1 VIVAGIIAAVAVIG
15 AAGGAVL
22 VRSRRSSR
30 QTPAAPAAP
39 DLGGDLFQL
48 AERVR
53 PSVPPAVVTRITR
66 IAATVDE
73 IEPRLD
79 DMGFA
84 NAAAHG
90 VVRTAT
96 SYVPEALDAYMR
108 LPRSFADTRKIQ
120 GSKTALA
127 ILCDQLDLLGAKM
140 DDVRD
145 AVYRRD
151 AQALI
156 QHGQFLEA
164 RFATGTDLLGP
175 GAPGGPEG
183 PSAPAAG
190 GPTP

>member
-1 VIVAGIIAAVAVIG
+1 MP
-15 AAGGAVL
+15 
-22 VRSRRSSR
+22 
-30 QTPAAPAAP
+30 T
-39 DLGGDLFQL
+39 
-48 AERVR
+48 
-53 PSVPPAVVTRITR
+53 AVVARVER

-79 DMGFA
+79 SMGFA
-84 NAAAHG
+84 NVDAHG

-96 SYVPEALDAYMR
+96 SYVPEALEAYMR

-127 ILCDQLDLLGAKM
+127 ILCDQLDLLAAKM

-156 QHGQFLEA
+156 EHGQFLQA
-164 RFATGTDLLGP
+164 RFGSGADLLGP
-175 GAPGGPEG
+175 GAGSPGSPG
-183 PSAPAAG
+183 
-190 GPTP
+190 

>member
-1 VIVAGIIAAVAVIG
+1 VIVAGILAAVAAIG
-15 AAGGAVL
+15 AAGGVAVL
-22 VRSRRSSR
+22 RTRRR
-30 QTPAAPAAP
+30 DRTAPPPPAP
-39 DLGGDLFQL
+39 DLGGALHEL
-48 AERVR
+48 ADRVR
-53 PSVPPAVVTRITR
+53 PSVPPAVVARVSR
-66 IAATVDE
+66 IATTVDE

-84 NAAAHG
+84 NVDAHG

-127 ILCDQLDLLGAKM
+127 ILCDQLDLLAAKM
-140 DDVRD
+140 DEVRD

-156 QHGQFLEA
+156 QHGQFLQA
-164 RFATGTDLLGP
+164 RFSTGADLLGP
-175 GAPGGPEG
+175 GE
-183 PSAPAAG
+183 
-190 GPTP
+190 PTP

>member
-1 VIVAGIIAAVAVIG
+1 VIIAGIVAAVAALG
-15 AAGGAVL
+15 AAGGAAL
-22 VRSRRSSR
+22 ARSRRSSR
-30 QTPAAPAAP
+30 RTPPAPSTP
-39 DLGGDLFQL
+39 DLGASLHQL
-48 AERVR
+48 ADRVR
-53 PSVPPAVVTRITR
+53 PSVPPAVLARINR
-66 IAATVDE
+66 IATTVDE

-84 NAAAHG
+84 NVDAHG

-127 ILCDQLDLLGAKM
+127 ILCDQLDLLAAKM

-156 QHGQFLEA
+156 EHGQFLEA
-164 RFATGTDLLGP
+164 RFATGADLLGQ
-175 GAPGGPEG
+175 GG
-183 PSAPAAG
+183 AAG
-190 GPTP
+190 GPVP

>member
-1 VIVAGIIAAVAVIG
+1 VIVAGIVAAVAVIG
-15 AAGGAVL
+15 AAGGAVFA
-22 VRSRRSSR
+22 RSRRSSR
-30 QTPAAPAAP
+30 PAPPPPAP
-39 DLGGDLFQL
+39 DLGGDLFKL
-48 AERVR
+48 AEKVR
-53 PSVPPAVVTRITR
+53 PSVPPAVVSRITR

-84 NAAAHG
+84 NVDAHG

-96 SYVPEALDAYMR
+96 RYVPEALEAYMR

-127 ILCDQLDLLGAKM
+127 ILCDQLDLLAAKM

-164 RFATGTDLLGP
+164 RFSTGADLLGP
-175 GAPGGPEG
+175 AGGTTGGPGGAP
-183 PSAPAAG
+183 
-190 GPTP
+190 

>member
-1 VIVAGIIAAVAVIG
+1 MIIAGIVAAVAVIG

-22 VRSRRSSR
+22 ARSRRGAR
-30 QTPAAPAAP
+30 NAPPPPPAP
-39 DLGGDLFQL
+39 DLGGGLHQL
-48 AERVR
+48 AEQVR
-53 PSVPPAVVTRITR
+53 PAVPSAVVARISR
-66 IAATVDE
+66 IATTVDE

-84 NAAAHG
+84 NFDAHG

-127 ILCDQLDLLGAKM
+127 ILCDQLDLLAAKM
-140 DDVRD
+140 DQVRD

-164 RFATGTDLLGP
+164 RFATGADLLGP
-175 GAPGGPEG
+175 GAPG
-183 PSAPAAG
+183 APG
-190 GPTP
+190 TTGTTP

>member
-1 VIVAGIIAAVAVIG
+1 VIVAGIVAAVAVIG

-22 VRSRRSSR
+22 ARARRRSRS
-30 QTPAAPAAP
+30 APPPPPPQA
-39 DLGGDLFQL
+39 LGVGLHVL
-48 AERVR
+48 ADRVR
-53 PSVPPAVVTRITR
+53 PSVPTAVVARVDR
-66 IAATVDE
+66 IATTVDE

-79 DMGFA
+79 SMGFA
-84 NAAAHG
+84 DVDAHG

-96 SYVPEALDAYMR
+96 SYVPEALEAYMR

-127 ILCDQLDLLGAKM
+127 ILCDQLDLLAAKM

-156 QHGQFLEA
+156 EHGQFLQA
-164 RFATGTDLLGP
+164 RFASGADLLGP
-175 GAPGGPEG
+175 GAG
-183 PSAPAAG
+183 
-190 GPTP
+190 

>member
-1 VIVAGIIAAVAVIG
+1 MIIAGIVAAVAVIG
-15 AAGGAVL
+15 AASGAVL
-22 VRSRRSSR
+22 ARSRRGNR
-30 QTPAAPAAP
+30 PLPPAPAP
-39 DLGGDLFQL
+39 DLGAGLHQL

-53 PSVPPAVVTRITR
+53 PSVPPAVVTRVLR

-84 NAAAHG
+84 DVDAHG

-96 SYVPEALDAYMR
+96 SYVPEALEAYMR
-108 LPRSFADTRKIQ
+108 LPRTFADTRKIQ

-127 ILCDQLDLLGAKM
+127 ILCDQLDLLAAKM
-140 DDVRD
+140 DEVRD

-156 QHGQFLEA
+156 QHGQFLQA
-164 RFATGTDLLGP
+164 RFATGADLLGP
-175 GAPGGPEG
+175 GAPPAVGG
-183 PSAPAAG
+183 
-190 GPTP
+190 TP

>member
-1 VIVAGIIAAVAVIG
+1 MIIAGIVAAVAALG

-22 VRSRRSSR
+22 ARSRRSSR
-30 QTPAAPAAP
+30 RTPPAPPTP
-39 DLGGDLFQL
+39 DLGASLHQL
-48 AERVR
+48 ADRVR
-53 PSVPPAVVTRITR
+53 PSVPPAVLARINR
-66 IAATVDE
+66 IATTVDE

-84 NAAAHG
+84 NVDAHG

-127 ILCDQLDLLGAKM
+127 ILCDQLDLLAAKM

-156 QHGQFLEA
+156 EHGQFLEA
-164 RFATGTDLLGP
+164 RFATGADLLGP
-175 GAPGGPEG
+175 GGT
-183 PSAPAAG
+183 AG
-190 GPTP
+190 GSVP